1 MSIRRE
7 GVREGGGEGGGR
19 VECVLV
25 RLLRT
30 KGWMK
35 GRQGVEASG
44 RSALKYE
51 PGRLGGGTRVV
62 IVL

>member
-1 MSIRRE
+1 
-7 GVREGGGEGGGR
+7 
-19 VECVLV
+19 
-25 RLLRT
+25 
-30 KGWMK
+30 MK